1 MGDVSTSPSDWLL
14 DKSFVKIFT
23 YLESSVTS
31 RASSRLAHGEN
42 TFYPGGMA
50 TTPTARDLTLAQILE
65 RQQQAFLADP
75 QPGAKIRRDRIS
87 RLKKLVLD
95 NAAEL
100 TEAMREDYGS
110 RPETLS
116 TLSDIAS
123 SIPDLDHQRGHVRK
137 WMRPTR
143 PSRALDRLGF
153 TQQIRHDPKGVVG
166 IIGPWN
172 FPLYLTIVPAG
183 SALAAGNRVMIRPSS
198 VTAHTTEVLCS
209 RAPEYFAVDEL
220 AFAGPEHGRG
230 SDFSRLPYDH
240 LFFTGSPGVGK
251 SIARDAAENLTPVTL
266 ELGGKNPV
274 VVDASAGLERAARNI
289 ASARLVNGG
298 QVCMCPDY
306 VFVHD
311 DQYDAFCETVL
322 DQWRRTL
329 PAIVGNPDYT
339 ATVNTSNYERIVGL
353 VDDAVA
359 KGATKREAAPTGERL
374 PDALTRKIAPTLLTG
389 VTPEMDIDSDEVF
402 GPVLTVF
409 RYSSIDEAIRY
420 INDRPSPLVLY
431 WYGEKNERFET
442 VADRTRSG
450 NIYGNDF
457 GIGMVSSAIPF
468 GGVGNSGMGSYHG
481 RYGFRTF
488 THERAVALHSFDY
501 SAADFMV
508 PPFGPDKKKQASMYF
523 GAMKLRTRLGL

>member
-230 SDFSRLPYDH
+230 ADFSRLPYDH

-359 KGATKREAAPTGERL
+359 KGATKREAAPAGESL
-374 PDALTRKIAPTLLTG
+374 PDPVTRKIAPTLLTG

-409 RYSSIDEAIRY
+409 GYQSVEEPIRY
-420 INDRPSPLVLY
+420 ITDRPSPLVLY
-431 WYGEKNERFET
+431 WYGEQNDRFDT

-468 GGVGNSGMGSYHG
+468 GGVGNSGMGNYHG
-481 RYGFRTF
+481 HHGFRTF
-488 THERAVALHSFDY
+488 THERAVAMHRFDY
-501 SAADFMV
+501 SAAEFMV
-508 PPFGPDKKKQASMYF
+508 PPFGPDKKRQASMYF

>member
-1 MGDVSTSPSDWLL
+1 
-14 DKSFVKIFT
+14 
-23 YLESSVTS
+23 
-31 RASSRLAHGEN
+31 
-42 TFYPGGMA
+42 MA
-50 TTPTARDLTLAQILE
+50 TTPTARDLTLAQIHE
-65 RQQQAFLADP
+65 RQQRAFLADP
-75 QPGAKIRRDRIS
+75 QPSAKVRRDRIS
-87 RLKKLVLD
+87 RLKQLVLD

-116 TLSDIAS
+116 TLTDIAS
-123 SIPDLDHQRGHVRK
+123 SMPDLDHQRKNLKK
-137 WMRPTR
+137 WMKPTR
-143 PSRALDRLGF
+143 VSRALDRVGF
-153 TQQIRHDPKGVVG
+153 AQEVRHDPKGVVG

-198 VTAHTTEVLCS
+198 VTAHTTDVLCT
-209 RAPEYFAVDEL
+209 RAPEYFSVDEL

-230 SDFSRLPYDH
+230 ADFSKLAYDH

-274 VVDASAGLERAARNI
+274 VVDTYADTERAARNI

-311 DQYDAFCETVL
+311 DQFDTFCETVL
-322 DQWRRTL
+322 DQWRSSL

-359 KGATKREAAPTGERL
+359 QGAHKREAAPTGEQL
-374 PDALTRKIAPTLLTG
+374 PNPSVRKIAPTLLTG
-389 VTPEMDIDSDEVF
+389 VTPDMKIDADEVF

-409 RYSSIDEAIRY
+409 RYKSIDEAIRY

-431 WYGEKNERFET
+431 WYGEKNNRFET

-481 RYGFRTF
+481 HYGFQTF
-488 THERAVALHSFDY
+488 THDRAVALHSFDY
-501 SAADFMV
+501 SAAEFMV
-508 PPFGPDKKKQASMYF
+508 PPFGPDKKKQASIYF
-523 GAMKLRTRLGL
+523 NAMRLRTKYLG

>member
-1 MGDVSTSPSDWLL
+1 MV
-14 DKSFVKIFT
+14 I
-23 YLESSVTS
+23 
-31 RASSRLAHGEN
+31 
-42 TFYPGGMA
+42 
-50 TTPTARDLTLAQILE
+50 TTPTARELTLDQILE

-75 QPGAKIRRDRIS
+75 QPSAKVRRDRIT
-87 RLKKLVLD
+87 RLKRLVLD

-116 TLSDIAS
+116 TLTDIAS
-123 SIPDLDHQRGHVRK
+123 SIPDLDHQRSHLKK
-137 WMRPTR
+137 WMKPTR
-143 PSRALDRLGF
+143 ISRVLDRVGF
-153 TQQIRHDPKGVVG
+153 HQQVRHDPKGVVG
-166 IIGPWN
+166 IMGPWN

-183 SALAAGNRVMIRPSS
+183 SALGAGNRVMLRPSS
-198 VTAHTTEVLCS
+198 VTANTTEVLAR
-209 RAPEYFAVDEL
+209 RAPDYFAVDEL
-220 AFAGPEHGRG
+220 AVIGPEHGRG
-230 SDFSRLPYDH
+230 SDFSVLPFDH
-240 LFFTGSPGVGK
+240 LFFTGSPAVGK
-251 SIARDAAENLTPVTL
+251 SVAKDAAENLTPVTL

-274 VVDASAGLERAARNI
+274 LVDSSADIERAARSVA
-289 ASARLVNGG
+289 ASRLVNGG

-306 VFVHD
+306 VFVPED
-311 DQYDAFCETVL
+311 RVDAFCDIVL
-322 DQWRRTL
+322 DQWRTSL
-329 PAIVGNPDYT
+329 PAIVGNPEYT
-339 ATVNTSNYERIVGL
+339 AVINTSNYERIVGL

-359 KGATKREAAPTGERL
+359 KGAVKRDATPAGERL
-374 PDALTRKIAPTLLTG
+374 PDAVTRKIAPTLLTG
-389 VTPEMDIDSDEVF
+389 VTPEMEIDDDEVF

-409 RYSSIDEAIRY
+409 GYKSVDEAIRY
-420 INDRPSPLVLY
+420 ITARPSPLVLY